1 MAVAVWIAGAS
12 FSLPW
17 VVFKEGESRDGGMK
31 ESRLRVVKYT
41 RSIQLIS
48 LNDYVSLLV

>member
-1 MAVAVWIAGAS
+1 VAVAVWRAGAS

-17 VVFKEGESRDGGMK
+17 VVFKEGEGRDGGMK

-41 RSIQLIS
+41 CSIQLIS
-48 LNDYVSLLV
+48 LNDYVLLV